1 MAVGARPAYPQ
12 TDIKV
17 SNMFMRFT
25 EEEEEVRLFR
35 H

>member
-1 MAVGARPAYPQ
+1 MLGTLL